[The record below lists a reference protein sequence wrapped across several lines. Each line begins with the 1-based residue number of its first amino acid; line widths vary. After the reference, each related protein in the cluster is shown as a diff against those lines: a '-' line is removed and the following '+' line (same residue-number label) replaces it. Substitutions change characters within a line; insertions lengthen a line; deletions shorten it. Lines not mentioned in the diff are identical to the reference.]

1 MKPLAAALALGLAL
15 TVAGCGQD
23 TSSTSSTSTASSPS
37 TSAAAATSRS
47 ASPVPDGP
55 RCRAVWV
62 EGRKLPA
69 DYHGCVHAGVWVK
82 ADSRPCEFGRDLTV
96 YADQYYAVAGGKVM
110 HPGKPLLQQRK
121 YRMVQRS
128 CGG

>member
-15 TVAGCGQD
+15 AVAGCGQD
-23 TSSTSSTSTASSPS
+23 TSSTGTASSPS
-37 TSAAAATSRS
+37 TSAAAATSSS

-55 RCRAVWV
+55 RCGAVWV
-62 EGRKLPA
+62 AGRKLPS
-69 DYHGCVHAGVWVK
+69 DYRGCVHAGVWVR

-110 HPGKPLLQQRK
+110 HPGKPLLQQKK

-128 CGG
+128 CSG